1 MSRENRTASA
11 GDGAGKR
18 GKKVTLLSLIV
29 IQSAV
34 IVYTGSGICSKMAA
48 AWPAFSFMWMLWIFL
63 EVCCLGG
70 YAVFWQQII
79 KRFALSVAYANRAF
93 AIFWSML
100 WALIIFGE
108 RVTLKNIIGV
118 VVIFAGIMLVNQ
130 DAG

>member
-1 MSRENRTASA
+1 MTEANTETT
-11 GDGAGKR
+11 
-18 GKKVTLLSLIV
+18 GKKKKLTILSLIV
-29 IQSAV
+29 IQAGV

-48 AWPAFSFMWMLWIFL
+48 GYPFMSFMWILWVFL
-63 EVCCLGG
+63 EVCCLGA

-79 KRFALSVAYANRAF
+79 KRYELSVAYANRAF

-118 VVIFAGIMLVNQ
+118 AIIFTGIMLVNR

>member
-1 MSRENRTASA
+1 MLFLQLAVCIYTTSGIAAKLASRYAFLSA
-11 GDGAGKR
+11 GFILCYGIEI
-18 GKKVTLLSLIV
+18 LILG
-29 IQSAV
+29 
-34 IVYTGSGICSKMAA
+34 VYAI
-48 AWPAFSFMWMLWIFL
+48 L
-63 EVCCLGG
+63 
-70 YAVFWQQII
+70 WQQII
-79 KRFALSVAYANRAF
+79 KRFDLSVAYANRAF